1 MEVLHTLLECMKYRD
16 AEHPDGAAKLTE
28 LHLPGNQLTIL
39 SLEKLGEVVELSA
52 GDLRELDISRN
63 QIEIHG
69 GDDKGKGTWLGFL
82 KAFEGCYVLKK
93 LDLGMNQLGIAGVEL
108 LSRVYMRSDL
118 DFFEEED
125 QERIVVEEMAAL
137 DVNEKEN
144 DRGRSKKSPKGKAKQ
159 NGTPLELNYFDIELI
174 LI

>member
-1 MEVLHTLLECMKYRD
+1 
-16 AEHPDGAAKLTE
+16 
-28 LHLPGNQLTIL
+28 
-39 SLEKLGEVVELSA
+39 
-52 GDLRELDISRN
+52 
-63 QIEIHG
+63 
-69 GDDKGKGTWLGFL
+69 
-82 KAFEGCYVLKK
+82 
-93 LDLGMNQLGIAGVEL
+93 
-108 LSRVYMRSDL
+108 MRSDL

>member
-1 MEVLHTLLECMKYRD
+1 MKYRD
-16 AEHPDGAAKLTE
+16 VDHPDGAARLTE

-39 SLEKLGEVVELSA
+39 SLKKLGEVVELSA

-63 QIEIHG
+63 AIEVRSD
-69 GDDKGKGTWLGFL
+69 DDKGKGVWLGFL
-82 KAFEGCYVLKK
+82 RAFEGCYVLKK

-108 LSRVYMRSDL
+108 LSRAYMRSDL

-125 QERIVVEEMAAL
+125 QEKIIVEEMAAL
-137 DVNEKEN
+137 DANEKEN

-159 NGTPLELNYFDIELI
+159 NGIYPLSSII
-174 LI
+174 LISS